1 MCKYYLQITVALKFF
16 LMGDLFIRE
25 KFSVAIPP
33 IEKGV
38 DKVSEYL
45 TEKI

>member
-25 KFSVAIPP
+25 KFSVAIPLLS
-33 IEKGV
+33 K
-38 DKVSEYL
+38 K
-45 TEKI
+45 